1 MKNKFTDRPCSIL
14 YYKYAYKHSFS
25 VDDCTK
31 WTKCQL
37 YQEMEMKGNIITW
50 PLRLS
55 TTGSDG
61 TNVDSTTAT
70 TSNST
75 AAGSSNTA
83 GSKTSKKGLVTS
95 TAITSN
101 NTGPENTGAAF
112 RQRPTQLAK
121 IVEEKIPVS
130 DFCEYKALTML
141 ILPSQ
146 RTFKDSIHA
155 CQQLKSTIHTYKDS
169 VSNVL
174 PEAPKESWSDCIWT
188 GHTRNSNGQFVA
200 RFDGNSSF
208 DKTNLKWM
216 WGEPN
221 GDEIQECST
230 LHGKM
235 LLHISISI
243 LVSVDLLLFFRIHLG
258 KKKKHK

>member
-1 MKNKFTDRPCSIL
+1 M
-14 YYKYAYKHSFS
+14 
-25 VDDCTK
+25 DDCTK

-37 YQEMEMKGNIITW
+37 YQEIEMKGNIITW
-50 PLRLS
+50 PLQLFA
-55 TTGSDG
+55 TGSNR
-61 TNVDSTTAT
+61 TNVVSTTAT
-70 TSNST
+70 TPNST
-75 AAGSSNTA
+75 AAGSNNTT
-83 GSKTSKKGLVTS
+83 GSQTLTNSRVTSTGSESKTTASSINNSVNTTPTS
-95 TAITSN
+95 TAITSKI
-101 NTGPENTGAAF
+101 TGPENTGADF

-121 IVEEKIPVS
+121 IIEEKIPVS
-130 DFCEYKALTML
+130 DFCEYKALTMS

-146 RTFKDSIHA
+146 HTFKDSIHA

-200 RFDGNSSF
+200 KFDGNSSF
-208 DKTNLKWM
+208 DKTNLTWM

-221 GDEIQECST
+221 GDDIQECFT

-235 LLHISISI
+235 LLYSIII
-243 LVSVDLLLFFRIHLG
+243 LNI
-258 KKKKHK
+258 